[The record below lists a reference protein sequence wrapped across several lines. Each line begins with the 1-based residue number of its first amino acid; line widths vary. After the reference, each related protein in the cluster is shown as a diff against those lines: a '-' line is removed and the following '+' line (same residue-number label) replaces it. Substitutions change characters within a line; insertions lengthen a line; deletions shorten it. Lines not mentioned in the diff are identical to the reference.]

1 MSRYILLYLKTSLLY
16 NFRLSIFVCLHS
28 IFSQAKL
35 KTQKFIK
42 DRETTLMEKEK
53 QIGNN
58 NAFVG
63 NSYEKEE
70 FWLTERM

>member
-1 MSRYILLYLKTSLLY
+1 M
-16 NFRLSIFVCLHS
+16 CLHS

-42 DRETTLMEKEK
+42 DRETTLLEKEK

-58 NAFVG
+58 NAFVC
-63 NSYEKEE
+63 NSYENEE
-70 FWLTERM
+70 FVSSEMNKA